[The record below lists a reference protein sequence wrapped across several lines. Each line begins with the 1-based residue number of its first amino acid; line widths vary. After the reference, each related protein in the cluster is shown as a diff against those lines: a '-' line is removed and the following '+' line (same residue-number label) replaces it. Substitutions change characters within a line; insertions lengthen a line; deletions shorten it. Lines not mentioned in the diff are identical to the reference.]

1 MKSKNLDVVYFVKE
15 SVVNEELRYSLRS
28 VEKNLEYNRVWIF
41 GGCPVRIRPDVYVKV
56 NQTGKTKWDKVRNM
70 FMMACQNKE
79 LTNNFILFNDD
90 FFIMQPTDKIDTLYR
105 VTLDEHINILK
116 HGFGGTL
123 SSYGKLL
130 RDAKGKLVELDKP
143 TLSYELHTPFI
154 FNKKK
159 LLKLL
164 ETYPEM
170 HCNRTM
176 YGNVYEIGGKRHGDV
191 KIFSEDTKLDYKNS
205 QFLSTDDGICN
216 VNNEIWMWLR
226 SQFRD
231 KSQYEL

>member
-1 MKSKNLDVVYFVKE
+1 MKSRNLDVVYFVKE
-15 SVVNEELRYSLRS
+15 STVNEELRYSLRS
-28 VEKNLEYNRVWIF
+28 VEKNLKHNRVWIF
-41 GGCPVRIRPDVYVKV
+41 GGCPVRIQPDIYVKV
-56 NQTGKTKWDKVRNM
+56 KQPGTNKWDNVRMM
-70 FMMACQNKE
+70 FKMACQNKE
-79 LTNNFILFNDD
+79 LTDNFILFNDD
-90 FFIMQPTDKIDTLYR
+90 FFVMKPTDEIKTIYRATLE
-105 VTLDEHINILK
+105 EHIEILK
-116 HGFGGTL
+116 RGYGGKL
-123 SSYGKLL
+123 SSYAKLL
-130 RDAKGKLVELDKP
+130 RDCKRKLENLDKP

-154 FNKKK
+154 FNKRK

-176 YGNVYEIGGKRHGDV
+176 YGNVYKIGGKQHGDI
-191 KIFSEDTKLDYKNS
+191 KIFSVDTKLDYKNS